1 MKKPQRGK
9 IIKKAVLPF
18 KKMTDKE
25 KDEVISI
32 KNEIKELKTSLYKK
46 VDLEKLEMLE
56 LRVARIE
63 KHFKLI
69 T

>member
-1 MKKPQRGK
+1 MKKTQRRK
-9 IIKKAVLPF
+9 IKKVTLPF

-56 LRVARIE
+56 LRVVRIE